1 MPGQEGEGEGSEEEI
16 KDSLLRQWK
25 EGRLQVAEEKGRQIP
40 TIIERR
46 SLPKRQSWP
55 PLLSSQ
61 PPAALLPDLSQPPP
75 GFQHLQPG
83 QHSLPLPAPSSLA
96 SSITATTTQQAS
108 PGGQYREQVLKAL
121 LAGTKLGEVVDA
133 LLAVPAATLG
143 KSSTVFEGEPV
154 PMSMELEGT
163 MDKRTPLKRA
173 RKKDDDGSE
182 GEIILMRE
190 SDNEQGHHIIRKSG
204 GKSLRGDL
212 DPPERLR
219 RGKHCDRSP
228 SPKSHLRHPG
238 YQRYRSKSRSNQS
251 HQKYQR
257 SNPHKNYNRKRSE
270 SRSSRKSSNRSL
282 EGKLKDGSRE
292 DWSRSGRNTR
302 KSKQRE
308 YSRHDS
314 DNRRSRS
321 GKRKK
326 ARKSE
331 SEHQPERVIG
341 RHVKTE
347 KDSKKNMLSFAGK
360 VGKHEKGKV
369 SSHPFSPGDLRNN
382 GGPSTREKER
392 EIGAT
397 TAVVR
402 HLIDSQSGLLELF
415 EGGER
420 KAVLFHAEQVH
431 LDQEVQDQGKQIHE
445 ALRPGLK
452 VMVVVQPVESKIVPL
467 QAVALWLSGCRVPS
481 IPKDIIFNFNFTL
494 KVKLQEQ
501 LNHFLDWSHKNVL
514 PLCID
519 GLPTGEHHKC
529 SAKVKKLVDDEWGLV
544 EVKVVQRQGKLR
556 CFLCLFHKSD
566 VWLSNGVRVPNQ
578 RYFKHRSLGEIVAI
592 NQPVTLAARSIL
604 KEKGTS
610 MMGMMDASVEMQALW
625 VALNPSSFP
634 QGVSRAVRIEKGPG
648 SLAGSRWTPCMFEA
662 GLQDR
667 LGKRLR
673 QYVMTT
679 GKTLRGIDPD
689 LKR

>member
-1 MPGQEGEGEGSEEEI
+1 M
-16 KDSLLRQWK
+16 
-25 EGRLQVAEEKGRQIP
+25 
-40 TIIERR
+40 
-46 SLPKRQSWP
+46 
-55 PLLSSQ
+55 
-61 PPAALLPDLSQPPP
+61 
-75 GFQHLQPG
+75 
-83 QHSLPLPAPSSLA
+83 
-96 SSITATTTQQAS
+96 
-108 PGGQYREQVLKAL
+108 
-121 LAGTKLGEVVDA
+121 
-133 LLAVPAATLG
+133 
-143 KSSTVFEGEPV
+143 
-154 PMSMELEGT
+154 
-163 MDKRTPLKRA
+163 
-173 RKKDDDGSE
+173 
-182 GEIILMRE
+182 
-190 SDNEQGHHIIRKSG
+190 
-204 GKSLRGDL
+204 
-212 DPPERLR
+212 
-219 RGKHCDRSP
+219 
-228 SPKSHLRHPG
+228 
-238 YQRYRSKSRSNQS
+238 
-251 HQKYQR
+251 
-257 SNPHKNYNRKRSE
+257 
-270 SRSSRKSSNRSL
+270 
-282 EGKLKDGSRE
+282 
-292 DWSRSGRNTR
+292 
-302 KSKQRE
+302 
-308 YSRHDS
+308 
-314 DNRRSRS
+314 
-321 GKRKK
+321 
-326 ARKSE
+326 
-331 SEHQPERVIG
+331 
-341 RHVKTE
+341 
-347 KDSKKNMLSFAGK
+347 
-360 VGKHEKGKV
+360 
-369 SSHPFSPGDLRNN
+369 
-382 GGPSTREKER
+382 
-392 EIGAT
+392 GAT

-431 LDQEVQDQGKQIHE
+431 LDQEVQDQGKQLHE
-445 ALRPGLK
+445 TLRPGLK

-519 GLPTGEHHKC
+519 GLPTGEHHKW

-673 QYVMTT
+673 QFVMTT